1 MQFSCTCKLTEQ
13 NQTNMNNLFN
23 IWICQ
28 CCLFVSRNEKNRFL
42 CSALK
47 MNFCFTYEVFP
58 CHFSVW
64 SDPNTYCLT
73 NQFSP
78 NAFSITN
85 EVFSKESW
93 YKTDSLRSNWNTEH
107 LLWHAP
113 ENLQVTVRNITK
125 LWRCLYCKKMPHSAC
140 FLIHNNTVQSKVSQ
154 KII

>member
-1 MQFSCTCKLTEQ
+1 MLSFCFSQWEKL
-13 NQTNMNNLFN
+13 
-23 IWICQ
+23 
-28 CCLFVSRNEKNRFL
+28 FL

-113 ENLQVTVRNITK
+113 ENLQVTDQGTSRNCGDVFIA
-125 LWRCLYCKKMPHSAC
+125 KKRPHSAC

>member
-1 MQFSCTCKLTEQ
+1 MLSFCFSQWEKL
-13 NQTNMNNLFN
+13 
-23 IWICQ
+23 
-28 CCLFVSRNEKNRFL
+28 FL

-125 LWRCLYCKKMPHSAC
+125 LWRCLYCKKKASFGFF

-154 KII
+154 KLFKKWKKSCWDHEGDQSEL